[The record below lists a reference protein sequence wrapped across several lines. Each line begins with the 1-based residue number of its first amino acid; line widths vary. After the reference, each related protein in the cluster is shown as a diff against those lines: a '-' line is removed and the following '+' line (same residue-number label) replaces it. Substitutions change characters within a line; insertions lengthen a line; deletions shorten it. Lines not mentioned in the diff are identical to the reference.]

1 MIPVTILENGNQM
14 SVFGLGTWELTGN
27 NCINAVKTALKLGYN
42 HIDTA
47 EIYGNQKEIGK
58 AINGIPRDKLFITS
72 KVWRDNLNYKDV
84 MTACDNTLND
94 LGVEYLDQY
103 LIHYP
108 NRNISIKE
116 TFDAL
121 SKLYKEGIIKS
132 VGVSNFTIRH
142 LQDAIKIAQV
152 PICVN
157 QVEFH
162 PLLYQKDLLNF
173 CEKYNIKI
181 TAYSP
186 LARTEVFD
194 ITLLKKLG
202 KQYKKT
208 AGQISLKWLLQKGVI
223 VIPKASSEAHLKEN
237 LDIFD
242 FELSEADSELIDNLR
257 ISKRLVIP
265 PFAEF
270 DYI

>member
-1 MIPVTILENGNQM
+1 MITITVLENGIKM
-14 SVFGLGTWELTGN
+14 PVLGLGTWLLTGN
-27 NCINAVKTALKLGYN
+27 TCVKTVKTALKLGYN

-58 AINGIPRDKLFITS
+58 AIKGFPRDKLFITS
-72 KVWRDNLNYKDV
+72 KVWRDNLNYDDV
-84 MTACDNTLND
+84 LTACKNTLND
-94 LGVEYLDQY
+94 LGVKYLDQY

-121 SKLYKEGIIKS
+121 TKLYKEGKVKS

-142 LQDAIKIAQV
+142 LQDTIKIAQV

-194 ITLLKKLG
+194 NILLKKLG
-202 KQYKKT
+202 RQYKKT
-208 AGQISLKWLLQKGVI
+208 AGQISLKWLLQKSMI
-223 VIPKASSEAHLKEN
+223 VIPKSSSEKHLTEN
-237 LDIFD
+237 MNIFD
-242 FELSEADSELIDNLR
+242 FELSEEDMDVIDNLG
-257 ISKRLVIP
+257 INKRLVIP

-270 DYI
+270 DY